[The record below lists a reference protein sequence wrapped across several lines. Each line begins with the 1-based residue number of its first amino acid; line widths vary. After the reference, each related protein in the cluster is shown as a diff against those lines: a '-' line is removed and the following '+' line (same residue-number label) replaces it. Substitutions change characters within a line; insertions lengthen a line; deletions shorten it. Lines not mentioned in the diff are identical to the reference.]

1 MTNEYILY
9 EEREKKFCL
18 EKEDN
23 QVFFM
28 ETYLA
33 CQIPV
38 EYTCVV
44 NICHSARY
52 TQRQSYFLG
61 GAEHHLFL
69 SQQLLQGAA
78 VDVFGQRVKLPFLHA
93 DAHKAAKRRRKMI
106 KYNWDVLKCF

>member
-1 MTNEYILY
+1 MA
-9 EEREKKFCL
+9 
-18 EKEDN
+18 
-23 QVFFM
+23 
-28 ETYLA
+28 TYLA

-69 SQQLLQGAA
+69 GQQLLQGAA
-78 VDVFGQRVKLPFLHA
+78 VDVFGQRVKLAFLHA
-93 DAHKAAKRRRKMI
+93 DAHKAAKKRRKRII
-106 KYNWDVLKCF
+106 KYNWNVLKCFQK